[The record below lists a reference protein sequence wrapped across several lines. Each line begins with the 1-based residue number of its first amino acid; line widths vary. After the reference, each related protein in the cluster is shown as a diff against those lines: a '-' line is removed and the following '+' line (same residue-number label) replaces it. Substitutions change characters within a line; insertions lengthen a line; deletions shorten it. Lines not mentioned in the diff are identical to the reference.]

1 MSFKAR
7 IVNKAEASPFPMPDL
22 IERDRDINDSAVR
35 EIDHSIEE
43 IEREAYERGFE
54 AGEKAGLAMG
64 EEKARIILE
73 KIENLFKELLGLRQR
88 MISDLQADIIELAT
102 SLAKKIILQELK
114 TAPETILNMT
124 KEAIMR
130 IERTGTITIKIN
142 PSLYNLF
149 MRLKPDLQ
157 NLHEDL
163 IFDVDPT
170 IPAQGTIV
178 IGPQEEVSTDVDE
191 QLRNII
197 KELGEKIGNP
207 RS

>member
-1 MSFKAR
+1 MSFKGR
-7 IVNKAEASPFPMPDL
+7 IINRGEVSVFPMPEL
-22 IERDRDINDSAVR
+22 IEKDAE
-35 EIDHSIEE
+35 EIKTKEERPSIEE

-73 KIENLFKELLGLRQR
+73 RIENLLKDLLTLRERILVGLQP
-88 MISDLQADIIELAT
+88 QIIELAT
-102 SLAKKIILQELK
+102 ALAKKIILQELK
-114 TAPETILNMT
+114 TAPEIIVNMT

-130 IERTGTITIKIN
+130 IERTGPVTIKIN

-149 MRLKPDLQ
+149 MRLKPELQ
-157 NLHEDL
+157 NIHEDL
-163 IFDVDPT
+163 IFDVDPSLST
-170 IPAQGTIV
+170 QGTLV

-197 KELGEKIGNP
+197 KELGDRIGNP
-207 RS
+207 QS